1 MALFGNRKK
10 KIEELEE
17 QVRQLTEERSR
28 IGGLFFNSS
37 SGYSE
42 SAAMKLSAFY
52 CGVNLI
58 SNTIASLPIQVIR
71 TKGDRRYVE
80 HDHQLAFLLNKRPDG
95 IHTHFMFVKQ
105 MIEAVILKGAGY
117 AYVERDSNL
126 DVKRVMYLN
135 PDFVTPMKQPDGR
148 MKYIVVGFRGAVDQ
162 DSMID
167 LHMHVDEQ
175 GYGIPLLRYAAK
187 VLGLAFDEQESAER
201 FFSNGGSLA
210 GILKP
215 SNPINKEQRKEAAE
229 AWRESFANPGTKTPV
244 VILPYGLSFE
254 AISVN
259 PRDAQLLE
267 SREFS
272 ILEIARFL
280 NLEPSKLFYQTAKV
294 DAANEQE
301 ALQNLFYSD
310 CLLPYITAFCEELSR
325 KVLLPSQH
333 DEYEIDMDFSAM
345 MRTDMDSQAT
355 YFRSLITNGMCT
367 VNEARAKIGF
377 SPLDGD
383 EYDTCY
389 MQLSYA
395 KLGSI
400 YDGSYIKQNEQDP
413 SSNTKV
419 DNKVKEKDE

>member
-1 MALFGNRKK
+1 MGIFTRKK
-10 KIEELEE
+10 EIEELRE
-17 QVRQLTEERSR
+17 QINKLTEERAR

-37 SGYSE
+37 SGYSSE
-42 SAAMKLSAFY
+42 SAMKLSAVY
-52 CGVNLI
+52 CATNLI
-58 SNTIASLPIQVIR
+58 SNTIASLPIQVIMN
-71 TKGDRRYVE
+71 KGGRRYVDNE
-80 HDHQLAFLLNKRPDG
+80 NGLTFILNKQPDG
-95 IHTHFMFVKQ
+95 VHTHFMFIKQ
-105 MIEAVILKGAGY
+105 LIESVILKGAGY
-117 AYVERDSNL
+117 AYVERDSKLN
-126 DVKRVMYLN
+126 VKRVLYIN
-135 PDFVTPMKQPDGR
+135 PDFVTPMKQTDGR
-148 MKYIVVGFRGAVDQ
+148 MKYIVTGFKGAVDQ

-175 GYGIPLLRYAAK
+175 GYGISLISYAAK
-187 VLGLAFDEQESAER
+187 VLGLAYDEQDSAEK

-215 SNPINKEQRKEAAE
+215 GNPINKEQRREAAE
-229 AWRESFANPGTKTPV
+229 AWRESFNNAGTKVPV
-244 VILPYGLSFE
+244 VILPYGLSYE
-254 AISVN
+254 PISVN

-272 ILEIARFL
+272 ILEIARFF
-280 NLEPSKLFYQTAKV
+280 NIDPSKLYYMTTKV

-310 CLLPYITAFCEELSR
+310 CLLPYITALCEELSR
-325 KVLLPSQH
+325 KILLPSQQH
-333 DEYEIDMDFSAM
+333 EYEIDMDFSAV
-345 MRTDMDSQAT
+345 MRTDMNSQAS
-355 YFRSLITNGMCT
+355 YFRSLITNGLCT

-400 YDGSYIKQNEQDP
+400 YDGSYIKQNAQDP

>member
-17 QVRQLTEERSR
+17 QVRQLTKERSR

-37 SGYSE
+37 SGYSHE
-42 SAAMKLSAFY
+42 AAMKLSAFY

-58 SNTIASLPIQVIR
+58 SNSIASLPIQVIR
-71 TKGDRRYVE
+71 TDGERRYVE
-80 HDHQLAFLLNKRPDG
+80 HDNQLSFILNKRPDG
-95 IHTHFMFVKQ
+95 IHTHFMFIKQ

-117 AYVERDSNL
+117 AYVERDENL
-126 DVKRVMYLN
+126 NVKRVMYIN
-135 PDFVTPMKQPDGR
+135 PDYVTPMKQPDGR

-162 DSMID
+162 DSMVD
-167 LHMHVDEQ
+167 LHIHVDEQ

-187 VLGLAFDEQESAER
+187 VLGLAYDEQDSAER

-280 NLEPSKLFYQTAKV
+280 NCEPSKLYYMTTKI

-301 ALQNLFYSD
+301 ALQNMFYSD
-310 CLLPYITAFCEELSR
+310 CLLPYITALCEELSR
-325 KVLLPSQH
+325 KVLLPSQQ
-333 DEYEIDMDFSAM
+333 ENYEIDMDFSAL
-345 MRTDMDSQAT
+345 MRTDMDSQSS

-367 VNEARAKIGF
+367 VNEARAKLGF
-377 SPLDGD
+377 SPLDGE
-383 EYDTCY
+383 EYDTCW

-395 KLGSI
+395 TLKNI
-400 YDGSYIKQNEQDP
+400 YDGVYIKDTAQDP
-413 SSNTKV
+413 ASKTKL
-419 DNKVKEKDE
+419 DNKVKEKK

>member
-1 MALFGNRKK
+1 MSIFNRKK
-10 KIEELEE
+10 QIRALEE

-58 SNTIASLPIQVIR
+58 SNSIASMPIQIVR
-71 TKGDRRYVE
+71 VDGERRYVE
-80 HDHQLAFLLNKRPDG
+80 HGHPLSHILNKRPDG

-105 MIEAVILKGAGY
+105 MIESVILKGSGY
-117 AYVERDSNL
+117 AYVERDSTLN
-126 DVKRVMYLN
+126 VKRVMYIN
-135 PDFVTPMKQPDGR
+135 PDFVTPMKQKDGR
-148 MKYIVVGFRGAVDQ
+148 MKYIVVGFKGAVDQ

-175 GYGIPLLRYAAK
+175 GCGISLIRYAAK
-187 VLGLAFDEQESAER
+187 VLGLAYDEQDSAEK

-215 SNPINKEQRKEAAE
+215 GNPINATQRKEAAE
-229 AWRESFANPGTKTPV
+229 AWRESFSNAGTKVPV
-244 VILPYGLSFE
+244 VILPYGLSYE
-254 AISVN
+254 PISVN

-272 ILEIARFL
+272 VLEIARFL
-280 NLEPSKLFYQTAKV
+280 NLEPSKVFYTTTKI
-294 DAANEQE
+294 DAANEAE
-301 ALQNLFYSD
+301 ALQNMFYSD
-310 CLLPYITAFCEELSR
+310 CLLPYITAMCEEFSR
-325 KVLLPSQH
+325 KILLSSQQE
-333 DEYEIDMDFSAM
+333 EYEIDMDFTAL
-345 MRTDMDSQAT
+345 MRTNMDSQAS

-367 VNEARAKIGF
+367 VNEARARLGF
-377 SPLDGD
+377 SPLEGD
-383 EYDTCY
+383 EYNTTY
-389 MQLSYA
+389 LQLSYA

-400 YDGSYIKQNEQDP
+400 YDGSYIKQNAQDP

-419 DNKVKEKDE
+419 DNKIKEKDE